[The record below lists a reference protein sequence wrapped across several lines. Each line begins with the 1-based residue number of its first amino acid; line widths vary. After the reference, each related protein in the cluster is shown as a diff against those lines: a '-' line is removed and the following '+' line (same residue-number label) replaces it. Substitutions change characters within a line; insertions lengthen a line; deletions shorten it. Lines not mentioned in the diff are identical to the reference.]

1 MVGSSMLKK
10 ITLFTFLLFAC
21 GSGDEGLVEKITYKL
36 TETSVN
42 LDVEFNSTLELD
54 IETIIPIKN
63 FGRIKFS
70 PGSSGRGFLLGFEL
84 DYKILEDEEI
94 AKVSKTRLLPN
105 GQRMSRYIN
114 EDLLSI
120 HFKKKNRIRP
130 SLYLGSS
137 FDNFYLGTS
146 LELSF
151 IGEEFPEMFPTI
163 TFWSRDSKGRVLG
176 VVTFYGPKIVD
187 GEVKVP
193 GGISLQRM

>member
-120 HFKKKNRIRP
+120 HFKKKNR
-130 SLYLGSS
+130 LDHL
-137 FDNFYLGTS
+137 
-146 LELSF
+146 F
-151 IGEEFPEMFPTI
+151 I
-163 TFWSRDSKGRVLG
+163 
-176 VVTFYGPKIVD
+176 
-187 GEVKVP
+187 
-193 GGISLQRM
+193 

>member
-1 MVGSSMLKK
+1 MLKK

-54 IETIIPIKN
+54 IETIIPIKILGELS
-63 FGRIKFS
+63 FHLEALVR
-70 PGSSGRGFLLGFEL
+70 FLLGFEL

-94 AKVSKTRLLPN
+94 ARVSKTRLLPN

-163 TFWSRDSKGRVLG
+163 TFWSRR
-176 VVTFYGPKIVD
+176 
-187 GEVKVP
+187 
-193 GGISLQRM
+193 